1 MARMTSYGHP
11 CPQLR
16 QRAMAT
22 AAMVVFV
29 DGGGMEPTTTT
40 TVQWLL
46 MPPPPSAVMAV
57 VVVDYAAAVDATATT
72 LLFSL
77 TAMAKEARARVWW
90 WQHRGWRRWQRQAV
104 GHQCHH
110 PVIVVDGD
118 SKDFI
123 ADAAINRRC
132 SRRCLSSSLSM
143 MNTVFWRSLSSTVA
157 VALAVVNSGDSG
169 CHRRLR

>member
-1 MARMTSYGHP
+1 
-11 CPQLR
+11 
-16 QRAMAT
+16 MAT

-29 DGGGMEPTTTT
+29 DGGEMEPTATT

-46 MPPPPSAVMAV
+46 MPLPPSAAMVV
-57 VVVDYAAAVDATATT
+57 VVVDYAAAVDAAATT
-72 LLFSL
+72 LLLLL
-77 TAMAKEARARVWW
+77 TALAKEARARVWW

-123 ADAAINRRC
+123 ADAAINCRC
-132 SRRCLSSSLSM
+132 SRRCLSSLLSM

-169 CHRRLR
+169 CHRQLR